1 MANVKF
7 SDFAVRTTVPTVDY
21 IVGYQGADN
30 IQIAP
35 TDFLG
40 DYLPLAGGT
49 MIGTTNHGDN
59 VYSQWGAGPDFWMVH
74 NGANTL
80 FQNESGDLIIS
91 NNANNQDIQFKS
103 DDGAGNQTLY
113 YYLDGS
119 IVRNRFPKDV
129 YLEDD
134 VKLLFGDATTPDL
147 EIYHDASHSFISEQG
162 TGSLI
167 TLATDYQLNNSANTQ
182 NMITASDGG
191 AVTLYTAGV
200 GKLATNSTGV
210 AVTGNVELPDD
221 GQLQLGNLASG
232 DLKLYHD
239 GTDSIIVNKTGDL
252 KIMNQANDKD
262 IILMSDDGAG
272 GDAAYMTIDGG
283 AEQITIYKNAEFQT
297 SVQAQFGSSGAM
309 QLWHDGGNGSWQND
323 VGHMY
328 IRNTANDKSI
338 YFLTDDGAGGYT
350 NYIVIDGVSNYTQFD
365 MAARFMDNVHL
376 QFGSSNDAGIYHNGT
391 DMLVTNYSTDGDMNF
406 RADDGAGSVTN
417 YFHLDGGV
425 ELTRFAKGANFGD
438 NVKLSFGDVT
448 VPGDL
453 EIYHD
458 TSNSYIRETG
468 TGNMYIQA
476 SERIRFTGINNE
488 ALLYL
493 NENSNVEAYYNNAL
507 KLETTATGT
516 KTTGQ
521 MDIAALNTAPANAAD
536 TGTLGEIRYTADYIY
551 VCVATDTWKRSA
563 ISTW

>member
-1 MANVKF
+1 M
-7 SDFAVRTTVPTVDY
+7 T
-21 IVGYQGADN
+21 
-30 IQIAP
+30 
-35 TDFLG
+35 
-40 DYLPLAGGT
+40 
-49 MIGTTNHGDN
+49 GTTNHGDN
-59 VYSQWGAGPDFWMVH
+59 VYSQWGTGTDFWMVH

-283 AEQITIYKNAEFQT
+283 
-297 SVQAQFGSSGAM
+297 
-309 QLWHDGGNGSWQND
+309 
-323 VGHMY
+323 
-328 IRNTANDKSI
+328 
-338 YFLTDDGAGGYT
+338 
-350 NYIVIDGVSNYTQFD
+350 
-365 MAARFMDNVHL
+365 
-376 QFGSSNDAGIYHNGT
+376 
-391 DMLVTNYSTDGDMNF
+391 
-406 RADDGAGSVTN
+406 
-417 YFHLDGGV
+417 V

-521 MDIAALNTAPANAAD
+521 MDIAALNTAPANATD